1 MGKELK
7 VKDENGN
14 EVVITVVDTFTLD
27 EYPNK
32 EYIAYFKGKLEG
44 ENVELYASILEE
56 YDDSYSLIDISNSEE
71 WNLVQEELNMIINK
85 EVAE

>member
-7 VKDENGN
+7 VKDEKGK
-14 EVVITVVDTFTLD
+14 EVVITVVDIFTLD
-27 EYPNK
+27 EYPDK

-44 ENVELYASILEE
+44 ENIDLYASILEE
-56 YDDSYSLIDISNSEE
+56 YEDSYSLLEISDDAE
-71 WNLVQEELNMIINK
+71 WKLVQEELEMIINK